1 MSVNEIYTTLHD
13 LLVEWLTNGG
23 FRQEYHGKLEHAL
36 DDHGFGHVDADDIV
50 ACLPLVAEDLPPVY
64 QQAIYEHLS
73 AMSETDGGSYFSV
86 NQGGG
91 EYEAVQGGGGGVGGP
106 GGTGG
111 QGGGGEESQ
120 MEAVVR
126 HIQHIQNVTENNY
139 SYIDD
144 SGDVT
149 TSVTALGDIDFE
161 QIVASGKGAVAADGD
176 VNGVN
181 TGTNYG
187 VVAGDDVEDVEVTS
201 VFGDGN
207 VAGDVEDSTVVTGD
221 DNVLAK
227 DSTVIDGDFE
237 GGFIGGDVAANQSAL
252 NFGDGTIAQDNSVDN
267 SREYDDSFNTDNS
280 RDYDD
285 SFNTDESVNDSGNTT
300 VKDSFDHEY
309 TDKSDNSVNDSGNT
323 DVDVEVDESFNRHE
337 TEFDES
343 FNTQETDVDYES
355 SKYVKTVNETETTYE
370 ESFNETDV
378 EVD

>member
-1 MSVNEIYTTLHD
+1 MSVKEIYTTLHD
-13 LLVEWLTNGG
+13 LLVEWLTDGG
-23 FRQEYHGKLEHAL
+23 FREEYHGKLEHAL
-36 DDHGFGHVDADDIV
+36 DDHGFGHVDADDIL

-73 AMSETDGGSYFSV
+73 AMSETDGRSYFSV

-91 EYEAVQGGGGGVGGP
+91 EYEAVQGGGGGVGGS
-106 GGTGG
+106 GGNGG
-111 QGGGGEESQ
+111 QGGGEESQ

-149 TSVTALGDIDFE
+149 TSVTALGDVDFE

-176 VNGVN
+176 VQGVN

-207 VAGDVEDSTVVTGD
+207 VTGDVEDSTVVTGD

-227 DSTVIDGDFE
+227 DSTVIDGDFD
-237 GGFIGGDVAANQSAL
+237 GGFIGGDVAANQSGL
-252 NFGDGTIAQDNSVDN
+252 NFGDGNIAQDNSVDN

-309 TDKSDNSVNDSGNT
+309 TDNSDNSVNDSGNT
-323 DVDVEVDESFNRHE
+323 DVDV
-337 TEFDES
+337 
-343 FNTQETDVDYES
+343 DVDYES

-378 EVD
+378 EFD